1 MRVKECIICGDEFNP
16 RCGRQMICEKEDC
29 KRLLKCRRNKPSARY
44 SGKKN
49 EDLNRIAV
57 LAKEA
62 GMSYGKYVQLHG
74 EGR

>member
-1 MRVKECIICGDEFNP
+1 MKKCVICGDEFNP

-29 KRLLKCRRNKPSARY
+29 KRRLKSRWKNRKSNPRY

-62 GMSYGKYVQLHG
+62 GMSYGKYVQLHR